1 VRRAAVAVAAFA
13 AAIAVLAMAGPAPA
27 GPASAGEPL
36 VRTLVLR
43 LHDVS
48 LPELLALPAVRSLA
62 TRGGAA
68 LLSRPGELDAEL
80 SAAREQ
86 GPALGVGVEDLGSG
100 ADALEALAARL
111 QAVDRTQPAPHDQIW
126 VLSDG
131 SGSPGDELGSVVLY
145 PAAVAPGP
153 GPRALTSDSTRRD
166 GVVATPDVLPTMCE
180 LARTDCVTGG
190 PGSVMRAVDA
200 PPPVELYDR
209 YLASRRM
216 SVPIQTAAGLFV
228 TFAGVLGVALLA
240 LRRRVPAWLSSIGA
254 WTAISVVPLATSL
267 LLAGHLSTLSYA
279 TVLPAVVGGTLG
291 GTLAFVPVAR
301 ARGTVDALA
310 WMGAATF
317 ALFLLEAALGW
328 TGALHT
334 FLGGTEL
341 DGGRFYGLPN
351 VDIGLLLGASVYVAY
366 RIPDIGT
373 GVALIASVALF
384 AGLPFA
390 GANLGAA
397 VTIAATAGLWG
408 GLRGERGVLRTA
420 AAMLVGAAAG
430 LVVTLVL
437 NRYLPGPATHITEF
451 VEGRGGGLLSTVA
464 HRFGT
469 GLHLIAQNPFAIVPV
484 LGVPA
489 TLFAVLRPPSPV
501 AASFARHRGW
511 REALLTILLGSVVAY
526 VANDTGAAALGLG
539 FGTALGGLLFVS
551 LRDRPWMME
560 GT

>member
-1 VRRAAVAVAAFA
+1 VRRGALAVVAFA
-13 AAIAVLAMAGPAPA
+13 AMIVALAMG

-36 VRTLVLR
+36 VRVHVLR

-48 LPELLALPAVRSLA
+48 LPELLALPAVRTLA

-68 LLSRPGELDAEL
+68 LLSSPGELDAEL
-80 SAAREQ
+80 ASAGDQ
-86 GPALGVGVEDLGSG
+86 GPVLRVDVQELGSG
-100 ADALEALAARL
+100 AAALETLAERL
-111 QAVDRTQPAPHDQIW
+111 QAMGLTQPVPHDQVW

-131 SGSPGDELGSVVLY
+131 SGSPGDELGSVVLS
-145 PAAVAPGP
+145 PAAGAPGP

-166 GVVATPDVLPTMCE
+166 GVVATVDIPPTMCE
-180 LARTDCVTGG
+180 LAGTGCVTGG
-190 PGSVMRAVDA
+190 PGSVMRPVDA
-200 PPPVELYDR
+200 PPPVELYGR

-240 LRRRVPAWLSSIGA
+240 LRRRVPARLSSVGA
-254 WTAISVVPLATSL
+254 WTAISVVPLALSL
-267 LLAGHLSTLSYA
+267 LLAGHLPTVSYA
-279 TVLPAVVGGTLG
+279 TVLPAVIG
-291 GTLAFVPVAR
+291 GTLAGTLVFVPVAR
-301 ARGTVDALA
+301 ARGTLDALA
-310 WMGAATF
+310 WMGAATL
-317 ALFLLEAALGW
+317 ALFLLEATLGW
-328 TGALHT
+328 AGALHT

-351 VDIGLLLGASVYVAY
+351 VDIGLLVGASVYVAY
-366 RIPDIGT
+366 RVPDIGT
-373 GVALIASVALF
+373 GVAVIAGVALF
-384 AGLPFA
+384 AGLPSA

-397 VTIAATAGLWG
+397 VTIAATAGLWY
-408 GLRGERGVLRTA
+408 GLRGERGPLRTL

-437 NRYLPGPATHITEF
+437 NRYLPGPATHITQF
-451 VEGRGGGLLSTVA
+451 VEGRGGGVLSTVA

-469 GLHLIAQNPFAIVPV
+469 GFHLIAQNPFAIVPV
-484 LGVPA
+484 IGVPA
-489 TLFAVLRPPSPV
+489 TLFVVLRPPSPV

-539 FGTALGGLLFVS
+539 FGTALGALLFVS